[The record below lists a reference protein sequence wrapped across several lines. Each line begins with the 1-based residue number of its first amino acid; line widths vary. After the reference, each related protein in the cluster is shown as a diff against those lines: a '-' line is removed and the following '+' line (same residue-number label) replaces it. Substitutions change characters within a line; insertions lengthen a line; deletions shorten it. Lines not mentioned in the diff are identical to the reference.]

1 MDWELWINIATIA
14 SPVVGVAAIVVALWI
29 SHRSSRDAQKQIDA
43 IRQSTKEQLDAMRDQ
58 MNVFMASQAPDM
70 VESLSQYEQQLAD
83 LDEQIE
89 EAEEDYNIVNPFY
102 GLGGARIDDIEY
114 EQEKRGQAQNI
125 AALKQKRKAVKRQ
138 IDLINSFLR
147 KK

>member
-1 MDWELWINIATIA
+1 MDWKTLIDIATMA
-14 SPVVGVAAIVVALWI
+14 SPIIGVAAIIVALII

-43 IRQSTKEQLDAMRDQ
+43 IQGATKKQLDAMREQ
-58 MNVFMASQAPDM
+58 MDVFMASQVPDM
-70 VESLSQYEQQLAD
+70 MESLSQYEQQLAD

-89 EAEEDYNIVNPFY
+89 EAEEEYNTVNPFY

-125 AALKQKRKAVKRQ
+125 AALKQQRKAVKRQ
-138 IDLINSFLR
+138 IDLIKSFLR

>member
-1 MDWELWINIATIA
+1 MNWELWINIATIA
-14 SPVVGVAAIVVALWI
+14 SPVVGVAAMVVALWI

-58 MNVFMASQAPDM
+58 INVFMASQAPDM

-114 EQEKRGQAQNI
+114 EQEKLGQAQNI

>member
-1 MDWELWINIATIA
+1 MDLELWIKIATVA
-14 SPVVGVAAIVVALWI
+14 SPIIGVAAIIVALMI

-43 IRQSTKEQLDAMRDQ
+43 ISQSTKKQLDAMREQ
-58 MNVFMASQAPDM
+58 MDVFMASQAPDM
-70 VESLSQYEQQLAD
+70 VESLSQYEQQLEE
-83 LDEQIE
+83 LDKQIE
-89 EAEEDYNIVNPFY
+89 DAEEKYNIVNPFY
-102 GLGGARIDDIEY
+102 GCGPLIEDFEY
-114 EQEKRGQAQNI
+114 DHKKRGQAQNI

>member
-14 SPVVGVAAIVVALWI
+14 STVVGVAAIVVALWI

-70 VESLSQYEQQLAD
+70 VESLSQYEQQLEE
-83 LDEQIE
+83 LDKQIE
-89 EAEEDYNIVNPFY
+89 DAEEEYNIVNPFY
-102 GLGGARIDDIEY
+102 GLGGARIDDIDYEY
-114 EQEKRGQAQNI
+114 KKKGQAQNI

>member
-70 VESLSQYEQQLAD
+70 VESLSQYEQQLEE
-83 LDEQIE
+83 LDKQIE
-89 EAEEDYNIVNPFY
+89 DAEEEYNIVNPFY
-102 GLGGARIDDIEY
+102 GLGGARIDDIDYEY
-114 EQEKRGQAQNI
+114 KKKGQAQNI

>member
-14 SPVVGVAAIVVALWI
+14 SPEVGVAAIVVALWI

-70 VESLSQYEQQLAD
+70 VESLSQYEQQLEE
-83 LDEQIE
+83 LDKQIE
-89 EAEEDYNIVNPFY
+89 DAEEEYNIVNPFY
-102 GLGGARIDDIEY
+102 GLGGARIDDIDYEY
-114 EQEKRGQAQNI
+114 KKKRQAQNI

>member
-14 SPVVGVAAIVVALWI
+14 SPVVGVAAIVVALRI

-70 VESLSQYEQQLAD
+70 VESLSQYEQQLEE
-83 LDEQIE
+83 LDKQIE

-125 AALKQKRKAVKRQ
+125 AALKQKRKAVKKQ

>member
-1 MDWELWINIATIA
+1 MDWQLWINIATIA
-14 SPVVGVAAIVVALWI
+14 SPIVGVAAIIVALWI

-43 IRQSTKEQLDAMRDQ
+43 IRQSTKKQLDAMRDQ
-58 MNVFMASQAPDM
+58 MDVFMASQAPDM
-70 VESLSQYEQQLAD
+70 VEALGQYEQQLAE

-89 EAEEDYNIVNPFY
+89 DAKEEYNIVNPFY

-114 EQEKRGQAQNI
+114 EHQKKGQAQNI
-125 AALKQKRKAVKRQ
+125 AALKQKRKAIKRQ
-138 IDLINSFLR
+138 IDLINSFLH

>member
-70 VESLSQYEQQLAD
+70 VESLSQYEQQLEE
-83 LDEQIE
+83 LDKQIE
-89 EAEEDYNIVNPFY
+89 DAEEEYNIINPFY
-102 GLGGARIDDIEY
+102 GLGGARIDDIDYEY
-114 EQEKRGQAQNI
+114 KKKGQAQNI

>member
-1 MDWELWINIATIA
+1 MDMELCLNIATIA

>member
-43 IRQSTKEQLDAMRDQ
+43 IQKSTQKQLDAMREQ
-58 MNVFMASQAPDM
+58 MDVFMASQAPDM

-125 AALKQKRKAVKRQ
+125 AALKQKRKTVKKQ